1 MTEEDRRRQ
10 NEGHTLTDGDFLTI
24 GGQVRPSGQNEP
36 AGEISLHFLVI
47 LALWG

>member
-1 MTEEDRRRQ
+1 MTEEERRRQ
-10 NEGHTLTDGDFLTI
+10 NEGHTLTDGDFLKL
-24 GGQVRPSGQNEP
+24 GQARPSGQSEP